1 METKK
6 DIQQAAVQNVQNI
19 YGTQINIGRV
29 EGHYIEHVDTLIIGP
44 CAEPAKKEE
53 PVNKEEPVKKEYAV
67 EVLFGDAER
76 NRREAERFN
85 RFLAGQGLTGT
96 ALNSAMSNAVNKA
109 FVALYRHLD
118 LPEQP
123 NGDACYRFL
132 KDGCGLT
139 FTVGQKTYANF
150 IRKAIDTWD
159 DRALEEMT
167 RRIAKAY
174 RA

>member
-1 METKK
+1 MQDKK
-6 DIQQAAVQNVQNI
+6 DTPQAAMHNVQNI

-29 EGHYIEHVDTLIIGP
+29 EGHYIEHVDTLIIGH
-44 CAEPAKKEE
+44 CREEKEQQ
-53 PVNKEEPVKKEYAV
+53 PPKDPRKEYAV
-67 EVLFGDAER
+67 EVLFGTADA
-76 NRREAERFN
+76 NRKQAERFN
-85 RFLAGQGLTGT
+85 RFLAGQGLAGT
-96 ALNSAMSNAVNKA
+96 PLNSAMTNPVNKA

-132 KDGCGLT
+132 KDDCGLT

-150 IRKAIDTWD
+150 IRKAIDTMP
-159 DRALEEMT
+159 DRDLADVM
-167 RRIAKAY
+167 AQVGKAY